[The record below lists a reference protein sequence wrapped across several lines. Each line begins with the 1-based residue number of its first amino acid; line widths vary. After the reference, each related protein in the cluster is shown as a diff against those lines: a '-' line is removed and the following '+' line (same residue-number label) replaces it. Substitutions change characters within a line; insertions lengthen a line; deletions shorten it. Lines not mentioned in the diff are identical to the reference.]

1 MLTKKQQSKIIE
13 ILKPYRP
20 TKIGVFGSV
29 ARNEE
34 NDQSDI
40 DLLYQ
45 IETPIGILTAEC
57 IRKEIQSQLNKKI
70 DFVSFNAISEWIKDD
85 VLEDV
90 IIFYETPKNNK

>member
-1 MLTKKQQSKIIE
+1 M
-13 ILKPYRP
+13 
-20 TKIGVFGSV
+20 
-29 ARNEE
+29 
-34 NDQSDI
+34 
-40 DLLYQ
+40 LYQ

-90 IIFYETPKNNK
+90 IIFYETPKNKK